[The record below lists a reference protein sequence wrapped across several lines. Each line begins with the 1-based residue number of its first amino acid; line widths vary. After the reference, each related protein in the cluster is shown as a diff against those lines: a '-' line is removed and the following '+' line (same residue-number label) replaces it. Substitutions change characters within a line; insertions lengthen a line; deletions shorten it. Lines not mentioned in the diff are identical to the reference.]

1 MKCSGRQSRPSAKV
15 LSWGQNACTRHSAR
29 PIVVAMAQATFSW
42 PFGPIHLESA
52 CLRFRLTAKTA
63 PAPLLHLRAK
73 SRRFAA
79 VALRNACLRASVLSP
94 PDPLPLGSGG
104 EPLYW
109 GPEVYSMATRPKQ
122 SGPPVWG
129 PAKEACGKISV
140 SGQSSGDDGHGIAP
154 TKCSILRGPVG
165 IQMLRAA
172 KPPFRQGFVLWTKR
186 LYAPFGVPHLRW
198 GPEVYSMAAKAKRS
212 GPPNRGPPGKI
223 KVRLQLPA
231 RAAVI
236 MAME

>member
-63 PAPLLHLRAK
+63 PAPLLL
-73 SRRFAA
+73 
-79 VALRNACLRASVLSP
+79 LSP

-140 SGQSSGDDGHGIAP
+140 SGQSGGDDGHGIGPA
-154 TKCSILRGPVG
+154 KCSILRGPVG

-172 KPPFRQGFVLWTKR
+172 KPPFRQGFVLGTKR
-186 LYAPFGVPHLRW
+186 LYAPFG
-198 GPEVYSMAAKAKRS
+198 AAPSSSQSPLVSVSA
-212 GPPNRGPPGKI
+212 
-223 KVRLQLPA
+223 
-231 RAAVI
+231 
-236 MAME
+236 